1 MLIASESAAMLL
13 DAPGPEI
20 SARRSV
26 KFSSL
31 TCSLMSDTGALVYSF
46 TSLMRRFSTEDGMFS
61 LHCAIHHAPRCE

>member
-1 MLIASESAAMLL
+1 
-13 DAPGPEI
+13 
-20 SARRSV
+20 V